1 MYQTRRPLP
10 APGLSGPLLALARF
24 GRVLLGAALLA
35 GALLLG
41 LILMTALLLRRA
53 FKGRRATA
61 HAAQGWA
68 ETARPSPRRSTGEV
82 VDVEARE
89 IRSTGT
95 Q

>member
-10 APGLSGPLLALARF
+10 LPGSSGPLVALARF

-41 LILMTALLLRRA
+41 LLLMAALLLRRA
-53 FKGRRATA
+53 FKGRRGSAQAT
-61 HAAQGWA
+61 QGWA
-68 ETARPSPRRSTGEV
+68 EAAQPTPRRPTGEV

-89 IRSTGT
+89 ITPRAP
-95 Q
+95 